1 MTLNRAVNP
10 AMNPAISKLE
20 VTVEDWCPDPQFDDP
35 DALSRALTRRVLS
48 RVKSPA
54 RYIGGELGMS
64 AVGFDPDGANFL
76 LTFPDAYEVG
86 MSHQGLRIL
95 HTLLQNREKSF
106 CDFAFAPFP
115 DMEASMRAEGMPLY
129 GLATRRPAAQ
139 FDVVGFSLGYEL
151 AYSNLVN
158 MINLAGSPIW
168 AKDRTE
174 KDPIF
179 IAGGSCVLNPSVVSP
194 FLDLVLL
201 GDGEESVLDIA
212 DLIVRMKKDGASR
225 AEILAAA
232 KQVEGAWYP
241 EVSAPVRARVL
252 QDLNTFPPP
261 NPIVP
266 TIEPV
271 HDRLALE
278 VMRGCVRGCR
288 FCQAGMITRPVR
300 ERDAGALIQAA
311 AEGIADAGLAEVS
324 LLSLST
330 GDYTGLGETV
340 VGIQTKMEGQRTN
353 LALPSL
359 RVDSV
364 DEGLFE
370 AISSERP
377 SNFTF
382 APEAGSQRLR
392 DVINKNVAEEDIL
405 QTSKQ
410 ALDSGVKSV
419 KLYFMIGLPTETDED
434 LDELIKVVTKVV
446 GFAPRG
452 GSQIHVSLSPFSP
465 KAHTPFQWAGQID
478 GDEIKR
484 RNDYVAQPL
493 RRMKVKVSLREPET
507 SHLEG
512 LLGLGDEKLS
522 QVVATAWRNGA
533 RFDAWDE
540 HFDFGIWEAA
550 MASEG
555 LSSATYLGPRDVDD
569 PLPWELVDAGVEP
582 AFLKRDWKRALAGRI
597 LPDCRLEGACYD
609 CTSCSGDLL
618 HTFAK
623 LEALGNLP
631 ARRGPAIPSHGR
643 GTVKLKDDPRPVAP
657 LGKIAPETEEPTF
670 DERNSDPSK
679 PSQELAKWQ
688 NWRNQAYSKC
698 WYRIEFAKTDDM
710 VFLGQLDFQRQ
721 LHLALRRSGLPA
733 AYSKGYHPRPMLK
746 FGPPLPVG
754 IAGLRECL
762 DIALEHQV
770 PGWIDKINA
779 ALPTGIEILRSVVV
793 GGQNPGSIDQSVTRF
808 DYQVE
813 IPGVA
818 DGGPA
823 PETVAAALDEFLAA
837 DSRPCLRKRPKG
849 DIMLDARALVPTGAI
864 GLDKDTAAG
873 FASRLRVTLL
883 RSETGAILP
892 AHDFLTALLGDALPN
907 PGHCVITR
915 TGYYGR
921 QTDGRWMSPI
931 EEVGESGLRLWLGKH
946 YFA

>member
-1 MTLNRAVNP
+1 
-10 AMNPAISKLE
+10 MNPKLNE
-20 VTVEDWCPDPQFDDP
+20 SSVVASSSVESWRPDPRFDEP
-35 DALSRALTRRVLS
+35 AVLSRVLTRRVLS
-48 RVKSPA
+48 GVKSPA
-54 RYIGGELGMS
+54 RYIGGELGTT
-64 AVGFDPDGANFL
+64 AEGFDPQGANFL

-95 HTLLQNREKSF
+95 YTLLQKRDNTF
-106 CDFAFAPFP
+106 CDLAFAPFP
-115 DMEASMRAEGMPLY
+115 DMEAAMRAEGLPLY
-129 GLATRRPAAQ
+129 GMATRRAAAQ
-139 FDVVGFSLGYEL
+139 YDVIGFSLGYEL
-151 AYSNLVN
+151 IYSNMVN
-158 MINLAGSPIW
+158 MINLSGSPIW
-168 AKDRTE
+168 AKDRGE
-174 KDPIF
+174 GDPIF
-179 IAGGSCVLNPSVVSP
+179 LAGGSCVLNPTVVSP
-194 FLDLVLL
+194 FLDLILL
-201 GDGEESVLDIA
+201 GDGEESILDIA
-212 DLIVRMKKDGASR
+212 ELIVRLKKEGATR

-232 KQVEGAWYP
+232 KEVEGAWYP
-241 EVSAPVRARVL
+241 EVEAPVRARVL

-261 NPIVP
+261 DPIVP

-300 ERDAGALIQAA
+300 ERDAGALIAAA
-311 AEGIADAGLAEVS
+311 AEGIAEAGLAEVS

-340 VGIQTKMEGQRTN
+340 VGIQAKMVDQHTN

-364 DEGLFE
+364 DEGLYQ
-370 AISSERP
+370 AISRERP

-392 DVINKNVAEEDIL
+392 DVINKNVSEADIL
-405 QTSKQ
+405 KTAKQ

-446 GFAPRG
+446 ALAPRG

-478 GDEIKR
+478 GDEIRR
-484 RNDYVAQPL
+484 RNGYVAHPL
-493 RRMKVKVSLREPET
+493 RHLKVKVSLREPET

-533 RFDAWDE
+533 RFDAWDD
-540 HFDFGIWEAA
+540 HFRFDIWQHA
-550 MASEG
+550 MTAEG
-555 LSSATYLGPRDVDD
+555 LDSATYLAPREVDD
-569 PLPWELVDAGVEP
+569 PLPWDSVDAGVEP
-582 AFLKRDWKRALAGRI
+582 AFLKRDWKRAIAAKV
-597 LPDCRLEGACYD
+597 LPGCRLEGAYYNS
-609 CTSCSGDLL
+609 TSCSGDLL

-623 LEALGNLP
+623 REALGDMP

-643 GTVKLKDDPRPVAP
+643 GAVKLKDEPRPATP
-657 LGKIAPETEEPTF
+657 LLKWLPTSVDPEF
-670 DERNSDPSK
+670 DPRNSDPSK
-679 PSQELAKWQ
+679 PSQELSKWQ

-698 WYRIEFAKTDDM
+698 WYRVEFAKTDDM

-754 IAGLRECL
+754 IAGLRESL

-770 PGWIDKINA
+770 PGWVEKINA
-779 ALPTGIEILRSVVV
+779 TLPKGIKILRSVVV

-813 IPGVA
+813 IPGVD

-823 PETVAAALDEFLAA
+823 PETVAAALDVFLAA
-837 DSRPCLRKRPKG
+837 TTWPCLRKRPKG

-864 GLDKDTAAG
+864 GLDEDTAAG

-915 TGYYGR
+915 TGCYGR
-921 QTDGRWMSPI
+921 HTDGRWLSPI
-931 EEVGESGLRLWLGKH
+931 EEVGESGLRFWLGKH
-946 YFA
+946 MIA